1 MTFAFRALPPGL
13 HETAEQAIAWFIK
26 RWGVRKNKI
35 VVEGEFDSQISFRP
49 TFLTKTDDQYLL
61 CIEISDNIYNNTLDS
76 VVLSCRDKG
85 LPIKLMVAVP
95 RSSTTDSQYAAKL
108 KSAKIAG
115 VGILEV
121 DGQSGDIVQQPLALS
136 LAGVRRIDT
145 SKFPRQ
151 YRQPLQQAYQTFRDG
166 EPSKACS
173 LVYDELEATCRR
185 VAAKAVKSKVYATP
199 LKIST
204 CSWAELLR
212 NMDRQINRKDARA
225 KPITSDLLARII
237 GVTGHRNA
245 SGHKP
250 KTVTELVKRDQA
262 LRTRFET
269 AVDLLDELI
278 DASRPL
284 KI

>member
-13 HETAEQAIAWFIK
+13 HETAEQAIAWFIN
-26 RWGVRKNKI
+26 RWGVRRSKVI
-35 VVEGEFDSQISFRP
+35 VEEAFHPEISFRP
-49 TFLTKTDDQYLL
+49 TFFSRTDDQYLL
-61 CIEISDNIYNNTLDS
+61 CIEVSDNIYNNTLDS
-76 VVLSCRDKG
+76 VVLSCRDKV
-85 LPIKLMVAVP
+85 LPVKLVVAVP

-121 DGQSGDIVQQPLALS
+121 DGRSGDIVQQPLALS
-136 LAGVRRIDT
+136 LAGVRPIDT
-145 SKFPRQ
+145 SKFPRH

-173 LVYDELEATCRR
+173 LVYDELEAACRKL
-185 VAAKAVKSKVYATP
+185 AAKAVKAKLYSTK
-199 LKIST
+199 LKISN
-204 CSWAELLR
+204 CPWAELLR
-212 NMDRQINRKDARA
+212 DIDKHLDRKDGRA
-225 KPITSDLLARII
+225 KPITQDLVARII

-250 KTVTELVKRDQA
+250 KTVKELVKRDQA

-269 AVDLLDELI
+269 AVDLLDELVE
-278 DASRPL
+278 AARAF

>member
-13 HETAEQAIAWFIK
+13 HDTAEQAIAWFID
-26 RWGVRKNKI
+26 RWGVRKSK
-35 VVEGEFDSQISFRP
+35 VLVEEEFDSQISFRP
-49 TFLTKTDDQYLL
+49 TFFTRTDDQYLL
-61 CIEISDNIYNNTLDS
+61 CIEVSDNIYNNTLDS
-76 VVLSCRDKG
+76 VVLRCRDKG
-85 LPIKLMVAVP
+85 LPVKLVVAVP

-121 DGQSGDIVQQPLALS
+121 DDRSGDIVQLPLALS
-136 LAGVRRIDT
+136 LAGVRQIDT
-145 SKFPRQ
+145 SKFPRH

-173 LVYDELEATCRR
+173 LVYDELEAACRKL
-185 VAAKAVKSKVYATP
+185 AAKAVKSKVYATT
-199 LKIST
+199 LKISN
-204 CSWAELLR
+204 CAWAELLR
-212 NMDRQINRKDARA
+212 NIDKYLDRKDSRA
-225 KPITSDLLARII
+225 KPITSDLIARII

-250 KTVTELVKRDQA
+250 ETVKELVKRDQA

-278 DASRPL
+278 EASRAF

>member
-13 HETAEQAIAWFIK
+13 HDTAEQAIAWFIN
-26 RWGVRKNKI
+26 RWGVRRGRVI
-35 VVEGEFDSQISFRP
+35 VEEEFHPEVSFRP
-49 TFLTKTDDQYLL
+49 TFFTKTDDQYLL
-61 CIEISDNIYNNTLDS
+61 CIEVSDNIYNNTLDS

-85 LPIKLMVAVP
+85 LPVKLVVAVP
-95 RSSTTDSQYAAKL
+95 RSSTADSQYAAKL

-121 DGQSGDIVQQPLALS
+121 DGKSGDIVQQPLALS
-136 LAGVRRIDT
+136 LAGVRPIDT
-145 SKFPRQ
+145 SKFPRP

-173 LVYDELEATCRR
+173 LVYDELEAASRKLATK
-185 VAAKAVKSKVYATP
+185 AAKSKVYSTA
-199 LKIST
+199 LKIPT
-204 CSWAELLR
+204 CPWADLLS
-212 NMDRQINRKDARA
+212 NIDKYLDRKDARA
-225 KPITSDLLARII
+225 KPITSDLIARIV

-250 KTVTELVKRDQA
+250 KTVKELVKRDQA

-278 DASRPL
+278 EAGRAF